1 MKFRHVAKLSTRM
14 FKARTSRTLLTILG
28 MGVGIGAI
36 LFLVSMGY
44 GIQRALLETI
54 TTSDSLLS
62 LDVYPGKTE
71 DAITLDNI
79 ENIKQIEGVD
89 IVSPAMDTNIQ
100 VKFNGVVSDSMA
112 MIIDSD
118 FMRLNGTKIQSG
130 LEINDNDP
138 NGMLISPTFAKLFEK
153 EASEMLG
160 QEISISLKN
169 YGKEDSQKTGKSV
182 NFTSSYKIIGILD
195 SKDNTAY
202 LNAKSFESVPDA
214 KSYSKLK
221 VKCRDSQSVEA
232 VRGKISES
240 GFIVSALSDIVRQ
253 ADKVFAIVRII
264 LGFFGMIA
272 LLVSAI
278 GMFNTM
284 TVALLERTEEI
295 GIMKSI
301 GAYDSDIL
309 AMFVFE
315 STVMGFLG
323 GICGVILGVA
333 GAKLFNFV
341 INLIATNF
349 GGSAVSL
356 FYFPLWFLGFILFSA
371 TVVGFFT
378 GIVPAKRASSVD
390 PLDALRYK

>member
-1 MKFRHVAKLSTRM
+1 MKFRQLAKLSTRM

-36 LFLVSMGY
+36 LFLVALGY
-44 GIQRALLETI
+44 GIQKALLETI

-71 DAITLDNI
+71 EDITADNI
-79 ENIKQIEGVD
+79 EKIKQIDGVD
-89 IVSPAMDTNIQ
+89 LISPVMDTNIQ
-100 VKFNGVVSDSMA
+100 VKFNGVVSDSVA
-112 MIIDSD
+112 MIVDSD
-118 FMRLNGTKIQSG
+118 FMRLNGTKIQNGS
-130 LEINDNDP
+130 EINNNEP
-138 NGMLISPTFAKLFEK
+138 NGILISPTFAKLFEK
-153 EASEMLG
+153 GADEMLG

-169 YGKEDSQKTGKSV
+169 YGSEEGQKKNKSSS
-182 NFTSSYKIIGILD
+182 FTSSYKIIGILD

-202 LNAKSFESVPDA
+202 LNMKSFEGVLDV
-214 KSYSKLK
+214 KNYSKLK
-221 VKCRDSQSVEA
+221 VKCRDSQSVTS
-232 VRGKISES
+232 VRENISQN
-240 GFIVSALSDIVRQ
+240 GFIVSALSDVVRQ

-309 AMFVFE
+309 SMFVFE
-315 STVMGFLG
+315 STLMGFLG
-323 GICGVILGVA
+323 GICGIILGIA
-333 GAKLFNFV
+333 GSKSFNFL

-349 GGSAVSL
+349 GGSKTNL
-356 FYFPLWFLGFILFSA
+356 FYFPIWFLGFILFSA

-378 GIVPAKRASSVD
+378 GIIPARRASSVD
-390 PLDALRYK
+390 PLEALRYK